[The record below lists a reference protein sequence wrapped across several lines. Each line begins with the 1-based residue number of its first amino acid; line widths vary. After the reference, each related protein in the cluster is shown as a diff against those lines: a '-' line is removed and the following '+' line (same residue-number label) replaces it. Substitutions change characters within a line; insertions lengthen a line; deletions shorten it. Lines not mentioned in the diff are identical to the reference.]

1 MYTNLFKTNACSLV
15 ISVIFKG
22 LEIQIFQIIKL
33 ITLQILVQCFY
44 LMHSV
49 KVNQPSMGKPFLFIF
64 RFIDSVRWT
73 NTRCILLTLY
83 LTFKELKMWR
93 KKIYWRTRFSAI
105 AHLQKALITAS
116 SENYLCQIKRFKC
129 SYSKNTHY

>member
-33 ITLQILVQCFY
+33 ITLQILVQCVLLNAFSESKPTLNGKTLSIY
-44 LMHSV
+44 L
-49 KVNQPSMGKPFLFIF
+49 

-83 LTFKELKMWR
+83 LTFKELKM
-93 KKIYWRTRFSAI
+93 
-105 AHLQKALITAS
+105 
-116 SENYLCQIKRFKC
+116 
-129 SYSKNTHY
+129 